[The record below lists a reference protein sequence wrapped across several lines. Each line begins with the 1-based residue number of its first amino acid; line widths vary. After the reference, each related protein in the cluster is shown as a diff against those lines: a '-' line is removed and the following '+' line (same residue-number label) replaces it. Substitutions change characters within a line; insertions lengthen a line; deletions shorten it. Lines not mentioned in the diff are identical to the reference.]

1 VVEIKPEVA
10 MAQILPYLRAS
21 GVHRGLLINF
31 GHPRLVDGVKRI
43 SL

>member
-1 VVEIKPEVA
+1 L
-10 MAQILPYLRAS
+10 AQVLSYLRAS
-21 GVHRGLLINF
+21 GLHRGLLINF